1 MGRPRIALFVLE
13 ALPNARVVRRLVA
26 DHRADIAL
34 VGLSNAERP
43 SSGGLTG
50 QVRRHLAR
58 SGPGILPY
66 LAVNFG
72 LPDLLRPLAPLTQ
85 AVAGSGDAPESTPLK
100 TLCRR
105 LGIPTLTVDD
115 VNGPAVAQTLR
126 DTAPDLILTYHFD
139 QILKPETIGLA
150 RLGGINGH
158 PGLLPRHRGPVPTI
172 HALAEGPGSFG
183 MTLHRLAAAIDTG
196 AILDQEAVPL
206 PPGTTATRAAVA
218 LHAHGRGM
226 LDRLLDAV
234 ARTGALPEGRT
245 AEVLPYCPFPDRTML
260 AALRRRNLRL
270 TDGRDLREALSLSGK
285 AP

>member
-1 MGRPRIALFVLE
+1 MVRPRIALFVLE
-13 ALPNARVVRRLVA
+13 ALPNARVVRRFVA
-26 DHRADIAL
+26 DHRADIAF

-43 SSGGLTG
+43 STGGLTG
-50 QVRRHLAR
+50 QIRRHLAR
-58 SGPGILPY
+58 SGAGILPY

-85 AVAGSGDAPESTPLK
+85 AATGSGDAPEATPLK

-115 VNGPAVAQTLR
+115 VNGPEVVQRLR
-126 DTAPDLILTYHFD
+126 AAAADLILTYHFD

-172 HALAEGPGSFG
+172 HALADTPGSFG

-196 AILDQEAVPL
+196 AILSQEAVPL
-206 PPGTTATRAAVA
+206 PAGTTATRAAVA

-226 LDRLLDAV
+226 LDRLLDEV
-234 ARTGALPEGRT
+234 ARTGTLPEGRSV
-245 AEVLPYCPFPDRTML
+245 EVLPYCPFPDRAML
-260 AALRRRNLRL
+260 ASLRRRGLRL
-270 TDGRDLREALSLSGK
+270 TDGRDLREAVSLSGR
-285 AP
+285 AA

>member
-1 MGRPRIALFVLE
+1 MARPRIALFVLE
-13 ALPNARVVRRLVA
+13 ALPNARVVRRFVA
-26 DHRADIAL
+26 DHRADIAF

-50 QVRRHLAR
+50 QIRRHLTR
-58 SGPGILPY
+58 SGTGILPY

-85 AVAGSGDAPESTPLK
+85 AATGSSDTPEATPLK

-105 LGIPTLTVDD
+105 FGIPTLTVDD
-115 VNGPAVAQTLR
+115 VNGPEVAHRLR
-126 DTAPDLILTYHFD
+126 AAAPDLILTYHFD

-172 HALAEGPGSFG
+172 HALADSPGSFG

-196 AILDQEAVPL
+196 AILAQEAVPL
-206 PPGTTATRAAVA
+206 PADTTATRATVA

-226 LDRLLDAV
+226 LDRLLDAI
-234 ARTGALPEGRT
+234 ARTDRMPEGRT
-245 AEVLPYCPFPDRTML
+245 TEVLPYCPFPDRALL
-260 AALRRRNLRL
+260 ASLRRRGLRL
-270 TDGRDLREALSLSGK
+270 TDGRDLREAVSLSGR
-285 AP
+285 AA

>member
-1 MGRPRIALFVLE
+1 MARPRIALFVLE
-13 ALPNARVVRRLVA
+13 ALPNARVVRRFVA
-26 DHRADIAL
+26 DHRADIAF

-43 SSGGLTG
+43 STGGLTG
-50 QVRRHLAR
+50 QIRRHLAR
-58 SGPGILPY
+58 SGAGILPY

-85 AVAGSGDAPESTPLK
+85 AATGSGDAPEATPLK

-115 VNGPAVAQTLR
+115 VNGPEVVQRLR
-126 DTAPDLILTYHFD
+126 AAAADLILTYHFD

-172 HALAEGPGSFG
+172 HALADSPGSFG

-196 AILDQEAVPL
+196 AILSQEAVPL
-206 PPGTTATRAAVA
+206 PAGTTATRAAVA

-226 LDRLLDAV
+226 LDRLLDEV
-234 ARTGALPEGRT
+234 ARTGTLPEGRSV
-245 AEVLPYCPFPDRTML
+245 EVLPYCPFPDRAML
-260 AALRRRNLRL
+260 ASLRRRGLRL
-270 TDGRDLREALSLSGK
+270 TDGRDLREAVSLSGR
-285 AP
+285 AA